1 MRGFHADITPLT
13 LKKKVPA
20 LLSCLAPFFFKDNT
34 MSSPLF
40 DITLPQPY
48 VIPNLQLTGLY
59 TCMLGIDY
67 VLLRNQKRLVFI
79 SKNSLRVGM
88 TVAHAI
94 VPLAVVSPIPAN
106 NVAFAAIPWF
116 LASYSA
122 YLPTENFSLKQWLK
136 ALYGT
141 IVDRMANVH
150 NVHRMGIVKT
160 LRGIAK
166 LAILYFGVEP
176 LLPTMPDEMLKYSW
190 FSLKSLSDTFL
201 FGLKAY
207 LILGVVDV
215 TTGLAQA
222 ITGWCM
228 VDMFDSPLLSTR

>member
-1 MRGFHADITPLT
+1 MSTPL
-13 LKKKVPA
+13 L
-20 LLSCLAPFFFKDNT
+20 
-34 MSSPLF
+34 

-48 VIPNLQLTGLY
+48 VIPTLQLTGLY
-59 TCMLGIDY
+59 TCMLGFDY
-67 VLLRNQKRLVFI
+67 ILLRNKKKLVFI

-94 VPLAVVSPIPAN
+94 VPLTVVSPIPVN

-122 YLPTENFSLKQWLK
+122 YLPTENFSLKQWLQ

-141 IVDRMANVH
+141 IVDRKANIQ
-150 NVHRMGIVKT
+150 NVHRMGIVKS
-160 LRGIAK
+160 LRGVVK

-176 LLPTMPDEMLKYSW
+176 LLPTMPDEMLKYPW
-190 FSLKSLSDTFL
+190 FSQKSLSDTFL

-207 LILGVVDV
+207 LILGAVDI

-222 ITGWCM
+222 NTGWCM
-228 VDMFDSPLLSTR
+228 IDMFDSPLLSTR